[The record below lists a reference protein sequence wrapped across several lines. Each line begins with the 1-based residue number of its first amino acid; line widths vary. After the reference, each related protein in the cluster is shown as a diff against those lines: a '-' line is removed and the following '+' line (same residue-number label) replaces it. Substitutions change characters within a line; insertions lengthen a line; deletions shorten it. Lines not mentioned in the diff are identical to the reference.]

1 MFDELNVN
9 TVVRR
14 CSTKGAERRRNMLRK
29 MFVFCAVVLLLPTVA
44 LADLSGEW
52 TCDDGGR
59 YYLRQVGN
67 TLYWYGERSAT
78 NPSWSNVY
86 HGRVQGDRVRGSWAD
101 VPKGGANSRG
111 ELQLQIRENDNVLV
125 ATHKT
130 GGFGGSRW
138 VRAGYTSTPAPA
150 PAPSPT
156 PAPPPSVQVQEDCIG
171 FNPNSTE
178 VRRVNG
184 RWKIVDG
191 SHWMFDFGNKE
202 GEARQALRV
211 IKHYRMNQSCF
222 VGRPDASFEY
232 LLVSGNAPS
241 GSLSGEDCVRFNPN
255 NIEVKRIEG
264 RWKIVDG
271 DHWMFDFGN
280 KQAEARHAFAII
292 KKYGFNR
299 SCFVGRPNAS
309 FQYLRR

>member
-1 MFDELNVN
+1 
-9 TVVRR
+9 
-14 CSTKGAERRRNMLRK
+14 MLRK
-29 MFVFCAVVLLLPTVA
+29 FVVICAVVLLLPIVA

-78 NPSWSNVY
+78 NPAWSNVY
-86 HGRVQGDRVRGSWAD
+86 YARVQGDVVRGNWAD

-111 ELQLQIRENDNVLV
+111 ELRLQISEGDNVLV

-138 VRAGYTSTPAPA
+138 TRVGYTPP
-150 PAPSPT
+150 PSPT
-156 PAPPPSVQVQEDCIG
+156 VQATPPLQAKPPLHVTLAVKEDCISFNTGNTQVSHVQGRWKIVDGSHWMFDFENEEGEARQALKIIKHYGMNQSCFVGRPDPSFQYILVSGNAPAGSISGEDCIG
-171 FNPNSTE
+171 FNPNTIE
-178 VRRVNG
+178 VKRIDG

-202 GEARQALRV
+202 DEARQ
-211 IKHYRMNQSCF
+211 
-222 VGRPDASFEY
+222 
-232 LLVSGNAPS
+232 
-241 GSLSGEDCVRFNPN
+241 
-255 NIEVKRIEG
+255 
-264 RWKIVDG
+264 
-271 DHWMFDFGN
+271 
-280 KQAEARHAFAII
+280 AFAII
-292 KKYGFNR
+292 KKYNFNQ

>member
-1 MFDELNVN
+1 MF
-9 TVVRR
+9 
-14 CSTKGAERRRNMLRK
+14 RK
-29 MFVFCAVVLLLPTVA
+29 FILICAVALLLPAAA

-59 YYLRQVGN
+59 YYLRQVSN
-67 TLYWYGERSAT
+67 TLYWYGENSAT

-86 HGRVQGDRVRGSWAD
+86 YGRVQGDLVRGNWAD
-101 VPKGGANSRG
+101 VPKGNANSRG
-111 ELQLQIRENDNVLV
+111 ELQLQVRENDNVLV

-150 PAPSPT
+150 PAPAPSPIPT
-156 PAPPPSVQVQEDCIG
+156 PAPAPPPSVQVQEDCVS
-171 FNPNSTE
+171 FNPGNTQ
-178 VRRVNG
+178 VARIQG

-191 SHWMFDFGNKE
+191 SHWMFDFGNNE
-202 GEARQALRV
+202 AEARQALRV
-211 IKHYRMNQSCF
+211 IKHYGMNQSCF
-222 VGRPDASFEY
+222 VGRPDPSFQY
-232 LLVSGNAPS
+232 MLVSGNAPS
-241 GSLSGEDCVRFNPN
+241 GSLNGEDCIGFNPN
-255 NIEVKRIEG
+255 NIQVERIQG

-271 DHWMFDFGN
+271 SHWMFDFGN
-280 KQAEARHAFAII
+280 NEGEARQAFAII

-299 SCFVGRPNAS
+299 SCFVGRPNPS

>member
-1 MFDELNVN
+1 
-9 TVVRR
+9 
-14 CSTKGAERRRNMLRK
+14 MLRK
-29 MFVFCAVVLLLPTVA
+29 ILVLCAVALLLPTVA

-52 TCDDGGR
+52 TCDDEGR

-111 ELQLQIRENDNVLV
+111 ELQLQIKENDNILE

-138 VRAGYTSTPAPA
+138 IRAGY
-150 PAPSPT
+150 T
-156 PAPPPSVQVQEDCIG
+156 PAPPPTVQATPPLQAVLSVKEDCIG
-171 FNPNSTE
+171 FNPGNTQ
-178 VRRVNG
+178 VKRIDG

-191 SHWMFDFGNKE
+191 SHWMFDFGNKQS
-202 GEARQALRV
+202 EARQALRV
-211 IKHYRMNQSCF
+211 IKHYGMDQSCF
-222 VGRPDASFEY
+222 VGRPDPSFQY
-232 LLVSGNAPS
+232 MLVSGDAPS
-241 GSLSGEDCVRFNPN
+241 GSLSGEDCIRFNPN
-255 NIEVKRIEG
+255 TIEVKRING

-271 DHWMFDFGN
+271 SHWVFDFGN
-280 KQAEARHAFAII
+280 KEGEARQAFAII

-299 SCFVGRPNAS
+299 SCFVGRPDPS
-309 FQYLRR
+309 FKYLRR

>member
-1 MFDELNVN
+1 
-9 TVVRR
+9 
-14 CSTKGAERRRNMLRK
+14 MLRK
-29 MFVFCAVVLLLPTVA
+29 VFVLCAVALLFPAVA

-67 TLYWYGERSAT
+67 TLYWYGEHSAT
-78 NPSWSNVY
+78 DPAWSNVY
-86 HGRVQGDRVRGSWAD
+86 LGRVQGDQVRGNWAD
-101 VPKGGANSRG
+101 VPKGRTNSRG
-111 ELQLQIRENDNVLV
+111 ELSLQIREGDNVLV

-138 VRAGYTSTPAPA
+138 ARAGYTATPA
-150 PAPSPT
+150 

-171 FNPNSTE
+171 FNPGNTQ
-178 VRRVNG
+178 VANIQG

-202 GEARQALRV
+202 GEARQA
-211 IKHYRMNQSCF
+211 
-222 VGRPDASFEY
+222 
-232 LLVSGNAPS
+232 
-241 GSLSGEDCVRFNPN
+241 
-255 NIEVKRIEG
+255 
-264 RWKIVDG
+264 
-271 DHWMFDFGN
+271 
-280 KQAEARHAFAII
+280 FAII

-299 SCFVGRPNAS
+299 SCFVGRPNPS